1 MINPFWL
8 SNDTQHSCVYCNY
21 LDYVGLILVVL
32 LVSLINYLWF
42 QLSITYTI
50 TKPECLALGDKYIDN
65 YLGLVLHN

>member
-1 MINPFWL
+1 MM
-8 SNDTQHSCVYCNY
+8 CY
-21 LDYVGLILVVL
+21 LDYVGLIFVVL

-50 TKPECLALGDKYIDN
+50 TKPECLALGDRYIDN